1 MILIMRNIVTRAL
14 FLSMLVGP
22 FMGFSQA
29 KPSKFAEIPA
39 LTTGLLKYQKDL
51 GNDFVVI
58 VQKDGKEIY
67 KHEFGELKGGSQES
81 VGAAS
86 QLLTAALVMTFVDEG
101 KLRLDDR
108 VGDFL
113 PVMESYSKGYI
124 TIRHCLSHTTT
135 IESDVPVFRSAL
147 KKKKFDTLEDEVKS
161 YAKDRNMKGKQGTQF
176 YYSNLGPNIAG
187 QVLEVISKK
196 DFDRLFRDRI
206 GKALGLRRTT
216 FMSDGVYAES
226 PSAGAKSSADDYI
239 KVLTMLMNNG
249 MYNGKQVLSEKS
261 VNEIFRMQTG
271 TAKIVY
277 TSPLSQG
284 NAYGLGCWLQEK
296 DDQGNGTL
304 INCPGISGTWPWIQR
319 GKGYAA
325 IVFTKGEMPDQSRV
339 VFEEIRNLIEAT
351 IQ

>member
-1 MILIMRNIVTRAL
+1 MQILLKSFLAFILVTSTIVTT
-14 FLSMLVGP
+14 G
-22 FMGFSQA
+22 QT
-29 KPSKFAEIPA
+29 KPSKFTDIPA
-39 LTTGLLKYQKDL
+39 LTAGLQKYQKAL

-58 VQKDGKEIY
+58 VHKNGKEVY
-67 KHEFGELKGGSQES
+67 KREFGELKAGSQEA

-86 QLLTAALVMTFVDEG
+86 QWLTAALVMTFVDEG

-124 TIRHCLSHTTT
+124 TIRQCLSHTTA
-135 IESDVPVFRSAL
+135 IETDMPVFRSAL

-161 YAKDRNMKGKQGTQF
+161 IAKDRNMKGKQGTQF
-176 YYSNLGPNIAG
+176 YYGNLGPNIAG

-196 DFDRLFRDRI
+196 NFDRLFRDRL

-216 FMSDGVYAES
+216 FMSDGVYAEN

-239 KVLTMLMNNG
+239 KFLTMLMNNG

-271 TAKIVY
+271 AAKIVY

-296 DDQGNGTL
+296 DEQGNGIL
-304 INCPGISGTWPWIQR
+304 VNCPGISGTWPWIHR
-319 GKGYAA
+319 GKGYSA
-325 IVFTKGEMPDQSRV
+325 IIFTKGEMPDQQRV
-339 VFEEIRNLIEAT
+339 VFEEIRNLIEES

>member
-1 MILIMRNIVTRAL
+1 MQNLVRSLLLVL
-14 FLSMLVGP
+14 LVGVTYN
-22 FMGFSQA
+22 SQSQTKP
-29 KPSKFAEIPA
+29 KPSKFADIPA
-39 LTTGLLKYQKDL
+39 ITSGLQKYQKEL

-67 KHEFGELKGGSQES
+67 KHEFGELKGGSQEAI
-81 VGAAS
+81 GAAS
-86 QLLTAALVMTFVDEG
+86 QWLTAALVMTFVDEG
-101 KLRLDDR
+101 KLRLDDKI
-108 VGDFL
+108 GDFL
-113 PVMESYSKGYI
+113 PIMQSYSKGYI
-124 TIRHCLSHTTT
+124 TIRQCLAHTTS
-135 IESDVPVFRSAL
+135 IESDLPVFRTAL

-176 YYSNLGPNIAG
+176 YYSNMGPNIAG

-206 GKALGLRRTT
+206 GKALGLRRTS
-216 FMSDGVYAES
+216 FMSDGVYAEN

-239 KVLTMLMNNG
+239 KFLTMLMNNG
-249 MYNGKQVLSEKS
+249 MYNGKQVLSEKA
-261 VNEIFRMQTG
+261 VNELFKMQTAD
-271 TAKIVY
+271 AKLVY

-296 DDQGNGTL
+296 DAQGNGVL
-304 INCPGISGTWPWIQR
+304 VNCPGISGSWPWIHR

-325 IVFTKGEMPDQSRV
+325 IIFTKGEMPDQQRV
-339 VFEEIRNLIEAT
+339 VFEEIRNLIESS

>member
-1 MILIMRNIVTRAL
+1 MHQTMRNISFAL
-14 FLSMLVGP
+14 AVLALAIPVSL
-22 FMGFSQA
+22 FSQV
-29 KPSKFAEIPA
+29 KPNKYAEIPA
-39 LTTGLLKYQKDL
+39 ITAGLQKYQKEL

-58 VQKDGKEIY
+58 IQKDGKEIY

-81 VGAAS
+81 IGAAS
-86 QLLTAALVMTFVDEG
+86 QWLTAALVMTFVDEG

-113 PVMESYSKGYI
+113 PIMESYSKGYI
-124 TIRHCLSHTTT
+124 TIRQCLSHTTT
-135 IESDVPVFRSAL
+135 IETDMPVFRTAL

-176 YYSNLGPNIAG
+176 YYGNLGPNIAG

-196 DFDRLFRDRI
+196 NFDRIFRDRI
-206 GKALGLRRTT
+206 GKALGLRRTS
-216 FMSDGVYAES
+216 FMSDGVYAEN
-226 PSAGAKSSADDYI
+226 PSAGGKSSADDYI
-239 KVLTMLMNNG
+239 KFLTMLMNNG

-261 VNEIFRMQTG
+261 VNEIFKMQTG
-271 TAKIVY
+271 QAKLVY

-296 DDQGNGTL
+296 DDQGNGIL
-304 INCPGISGTWPWIQR
+304 VNCPGISGTWPWIHR

-325 IVFTKGEMPDQSRV
+325 ILFTKGEMQDQSRT
-339 VFEEIRNLIEAT
+339 VFEEIRTLIESS